1 MRKRVK
7 PRRAA
12 KSGAMKQVVNPKG
25 LFNSLEY
32 GFSQAVVTRGGRMVH
47 VAGQT
52 AWDSKRRIVGKGNLR
67 VQVRKSLEN
76 LAVALKESGAGAEDV
91 VRLRIYVVKIN
102 QKDVSTVGAEMR
114 RFFPAKTPP
123 ACTLLGVQALANP
136 EFLVEID
143 ATAVVG

>member
-1 MRKRVK
+1 MKR
-7 PRRAA
+7 
-12 KSGAMKQVVNPKG
+12 VVNPKG
-25 LFNSLEY
+25 LFSSLEY
-32 GFSQAVVTRGGRMVH
+32 GFSQAVVTRGGKLVH

-52 AWDSKRRIVGKGNLR
+52 AWDSKRRIVGKGNLKA
-67 VQVRKSLEN
+67 QVRKSLEN

-91 VRLRIYVVKIN
+91 VRLRIYVVKMK
-102 QKDVSTVGAEMR
+102 QRDVSIVGEVIR
-114 RFFPAKTPP
+114 RFFP